1 MWEADDVLPAT
12 PSPQLEALSSE
23 AMGGP
28 KEEELGVSAEARGSS
43 SPPNPEGLSE
53 LLQGALLR
61 KEFLGDELME
71 EPIPGERKRGT
82 RWGRAFCGHS

>member
-1 MWEADDVLPAT
+1 M
-12 PSPQLEALSSE
+12 
-23 AMGGP
+23 
-28 KEEELGVSAEARGSS
+28 EELGVSAEVRGS

-71 EPIPGERKRGT
+71 EPIPGEREKRIQGEKV
-82 RWGRAFCGHS
+82 WGGRGAAASCRDC